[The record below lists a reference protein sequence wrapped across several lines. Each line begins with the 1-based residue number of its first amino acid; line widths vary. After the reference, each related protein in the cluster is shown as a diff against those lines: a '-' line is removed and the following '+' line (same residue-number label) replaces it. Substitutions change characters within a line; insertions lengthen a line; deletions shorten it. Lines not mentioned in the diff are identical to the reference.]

1 MRCSWPS
8 IPTHADRTRFSSR
21 PWKPPIQTIIHLP
34 RSKRWCPTPNRPL
47 LKGNLAD
54 PEVAKVVEGRSQ
66 SGHWQ
71 QTESDGGLPI
81 YFKALNLLTLLT
93 YAESA
98 SARQGDQ
105 KEAVKR
111 LCRDEETL

>member
-1 MRCSWPS
+1 
-8 IPTHADRTRFSSR
+8 
-21 PWKPPIQTIIHLP
+21 
-34 RSKRWCPTPNRPL
+34 
-47 LKGNLAD
+47 
-54 PEVAKVVEGRSQ
+54 VVEGGSQ

-71 QTESDGGLPI
+71 QTESDGGPPI

-98 SARQGDQ
+98 LARQGDQ

-111 LCRDEETL
+111 LCRDEETLLSRPGRGAAPCFADRR